1 MSFIFSK
8 IINKLLLLLLWLGAS
23 VTAWSNITIASWNV
37 QHLGARKPDSII
49 DFMAGCL
56 RDFDVVAL
64 QEINTGNGAQSVAR
78 LAGALNR
85 TGQQWDYCVSDPTT
99 APQPGE
105 SERYAYLWKRAKVQR
120 VGRSY
125 LAQVFEAEISREP
138 FIAVFRSEGI
148 TFSLVNF
155 HALPKKKQPE
165 REIKYLKY
173 FPDSLHLL
181 YPVFLGD
188 FNCPQSHSVFYPLK
202 RRAYLPA
209 LQGRR
214 TTLKQECDG
223 DDCLASEYDNIFY
236 PAAIFRL
243 KQAAVLPF
251 YRNFGGNMKLAR
263 SISDHL
269 PVYAELVP
277 LTAVP

>member
-1 MSFIFSK
+1 MRCIASK
-8 IINKLLLLLLWLGAS
+8 ISINALFFLLWLGYSA
-23 VTAWSNITIASWNV
+23 TAWGNITIASWNV
-37 QHLGARKPDSII
+37 QHLGARKPDSVI
-49 DFMAGCL
+49 DFMAHCL

-64 QEINTGNGAQSVAR
+64 QEINTGNGAQAVAR
-78 LAGALNR
+78 LADALNR
-85 TGQQWDYCVSDPTT
+85 MGQQWDYCVSDPTT

-105 SERYAYLWKRAKVQR
+105 AERYAYLWKKAKVQR
-120 VGRSY
+120 IGRPY

-138 FIAVFRSEGI
+138 FIAVFRSGTS

-165 REIKYLKY
+165 QEIKYLKY

-181 YPVFLGD
+181 SPVFLGD

-209 LQGRR
+209 LQGQR
-214 TTLKQECDG
+214 TTLKQECAG
-223 DDCLASEYDNIFY
+223 GDCLASEYDNIFY
-236 PAAIFRL
+236 PATIFRL
-243 KQAAVLPF
+243 KQATALPF
-251 YRNFGGNMKLAR
+251 YQSFDGNMKLAR

-277 LTAVP
+277 LDAAP